1 MNLLH
6 KLVKN
11 NQIVEL
17 EKELKK
23 NINPNIKN
31 KHWHTPFYL
40 ACLLGHSTIVEFLL
54 KDSCIDINLKVNGET
69 IF

>member
-31 KHWHTPFYL
+31 KH
-40 ACLLGHSTIVEFLL
+40 
-54 KDSCIDINLKVNGET
+54 
-69 IF
+69 